1 MEIDVS
7 EDPLHRGARA
17 LRERRE
23 PGWERLSADT
33 RARVIALIRPTSRIL
48 TFSPSGEA
56 DRDEEGSRTWMTEFV
71 VVEQLQAAL
80 DHSRS
85 APGDITLSLV
95 DGTCRE
101 VLVELVVA
109 YGEDLH
115 AVADR
120 VRRTASQTLRDLLG
134 TNPTGAIPVNISVVD
149 VVDGDPHYE

>member
-1 MEIDVS
+1 MEVNAS
-7 EDPLHRGARA
+7 EDPLQRAART

-23 PGWERLSADT
+23 PGWERLSAVT
-33 RARVIALIRPTSRIL
+33 KARVIALIRPTSRIL

-56 DRDEEGSRTWMTEFV
+56 DRDDQGSRTWMTEFV
-71 VVEQLQAAL
+71 VVEQLHAAL

-95 DGTCRE
+95 EGTCRE

-109 YGEDLH
+109 YGEDLQ

-120 VRRTASQTLRDLLG
+120 VRRAASQTLRDMLG
-134 TNPTGAIPVNISVVD
+134 TNPLGPIQVNVSVVD
-149 VVDGDPHYE
+149 VVHGDPRYS